1 MSNKTKDQRLVAGKR
16 AGVIGIITN
25 FLLATFKLLV
35 GILSAST
42 SIIADAINNFT
53 DSIGSVVSL
62 IGFTLSKKPA
72 DEDHPYGHA
81 RIEYVSGFVI
91 SVAILFVGF
100 ELVKSSIEKIISHQ
114 NVIFS
119 NLTVIVLA
127 VSILVK
133 IILYFYNIMVSKKIN
148 STSLKTTAI
157 DCRNDAIITTTVL
170 IALLIEKFSG
180 FSIDG
185 YAGLLVAIFILV
197 NGVNLI
203 KETITPILG
212 GKSDGRLKD
221 VILSKLPDYP
231 IVIGYH
237 DLMIHDYG
245 PGISFCS
252 IHFEIDKNLDPL
264 YVHELIDKFEREM
277 LAYGTSL
284 TVHYDPVETD
294 SPELNLLK
302 HAVVGLLVE
311 LDNRLSIH
319 DFRSIPCDGFTKV
332 FFDVAVPIDF
342 KIEKDKLKTLV
353 EEKINCL
360 NDTVYQAEITLDSVV
375 FN

>member
-1 MSNKTKDQRLVAGKR
+1 
-16 AGVIGIITN
+16 
-25 FLLATFKLLV
+25 
-35 GILSAST
+35 
-42 SIIADAINNFT
+42 INNAT
-53 DSIGSVVSL
+53 DSVSSVISL
-62 IGFTLSKKPA
+62 IGFNLAKKPA

-81 RIEYVSGFVI
+81 RFEYVSGFVI
-91 SVAILFVGF
+91 SVAIIFVGY
-100 ELVKSSIEKIISHQ
+100 ELVKSSIEKIISSQ
-114 NVIFS
+114 AVVFS
-119 NLTVIVLA
+119 IITVAVLA
-127 VSILVK
+127 ISILVK
-133 IILYFYNIMVSKKIN
+133 IILYFYNITVSKKIN
-148 STSLKTTAI
+148 STSLKTTAM
-157 DCRNDAIITTTVL
+157 DCRNDAIITAAVL
-170 IALLIEKFSG
+170 IAIVIEKFTSV
-180 FSIDG
+180 SIDG
-185 YAGLLVAIFILV
+185 YMGLLVAIFILI
-197 NGVNLI
+197 NGIKLV
-203 KETITPILG
+203 KETVTPLLG
-212 GKSDGRLKD
+212 GKCDSRLRD
-221 VILSKLPDYP
+221 IILSKLPDYP

-245 PGISFCS
+245 PGVSFCS

-342 KIEKDKLKTLV
+342 KIEKDKLKQLV
-353 EEKINCL
+353 EEKINSL
-360 NDTVYQAEITLDSVV
+360 NDTIYQAEITLDSVV